1 MESKRCEKQ
10 QELSVSERL
19 YLFVD
24 IFPNN
29 IKLSSSENAD
39 GASVGYPVSKL
50 LCEPNWEQTWYHLPV
65 VVNEVSG
72 VSEQSDWKDYK
83 KGYPS
88 FSANKPSGLLP
99 KDPEAPDYDKSHL
112 LSLSPELVFP
122 PNVHKFLKGP
132 VLVKGLAKR
141 PNQGSYE
148 SKGKVELGSV
158 PWSKCSELDIQID
171 KRIVDSEKLI
181 RESQRESLGAHQMLS
196 LMAHRLN
203 QDLDRSNTENW
214 SIDDWRQ
221 EISLCS
227 KWTELAML
235 PTKRAFATA
244 SGAELNIKSH
254 IRDKALD
261 QLHGGR
267 EERSTKESLRHSHY
281 GSRNLFGPMAK
292 EHLDHLA
299 DNNPN
304 REAYLLDNKPKSW
317 FRQGDKAPNPQF
329 KRQNP
334 SYYNTS
340 NKSNKTQRGGSVL
353 SRISHISPSQ
363 AAQNNAQRNFWGA
376 QSQKGGLGGQKSK
389 GRRGK

>member
-1 MESKRCEKQ
+1 MESEHCEKQ
-10 QELSVSERL
+10 QELSVSEKL

-24 IFPNN
+24 IFPDN

-72 VSEQSDWKDYK
+72 VTEQSDWKNYK

-88 FSANKPSGLLP
+88 FAANKPSGLLP

-181 RESQRESLGAHQMLS
+181 RESQRESLGSHQMLT
-196 LMAHRLN
+196 LMAQRLK
-203 QDLDRSNTENW
+203 QDLEHPDTKNW
-214 SIDDWRQ
+214 SIDDWKQ

-235 PTKRAFATA
+235 PTKRAFASA

-304 REAYLLDNKPKSW
+304 RESYLLDNKPRSW
-317 FRQGDKAPNPQF
+317 IRQGEKAPNSQF

-334 SYYNTS
+334 SHYPTS
-340 NKSNKTQRGGSVL
+340 NKSKKTQRGGSVH
-353 SRISHISPSQ
+353 SRVSHISPSQ
-363 AAQNNAQRNFWGA
+363 AALNNAQHYFRGD
-376 QSQKGGLGGQKSK
+376 QSQKGGRGGQKSK
-389 GRRGK
+389 WRGGK